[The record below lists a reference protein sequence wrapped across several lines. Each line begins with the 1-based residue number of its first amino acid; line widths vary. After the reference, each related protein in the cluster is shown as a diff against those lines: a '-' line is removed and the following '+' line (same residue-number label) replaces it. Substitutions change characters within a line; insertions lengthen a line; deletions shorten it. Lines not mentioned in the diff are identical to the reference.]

1 MLQYELLPLLEHMT
15 GDKLVPKQ
23 TWLKKFSKGSVV
35 ESSTSGYV
43 YTVYMSLSGTGK
55 LKINPKE
62 MQNNYVGKYHT
73 VNDTYDEWIT
83 GENGLVIFKG
93 NNHITKRAKIKKSY
107 YYLELNYDS

>member
-1 MLQYELLPLLEHMT
+1 
-15 GDKLVPKQ
+15 
-23 TWLKKFSKGSVV
+23 
-35 ESSTSGYV
+35 
-43 YTVYMSLSGTGK
+43 
-55 LKINPKE
+55 

-93 NNHITKRAKIKKSY
+93 NNHITKRAKIRKPY